1 FFPHKHH
8 HPTRLRSTPVCRRL
22 ARDRSELGRHRLRA
36 RRSKPPLG
44 YVNLPR
50 LSLLQP
56 QPAGERLRAHP
67 LELLP
72 QRVARVGETVLDTHR
87 YGQASPVGDFTYHCV
102 ASSRTATPP
111 AAPRKPTQ

>member
-1 FFPHKHH
+1 MLKLW
-8 HPTRLRSTPVCRRL
+8 TGVTPRR
-22 ARDRSELGRHRLRA
+22 AGWAASDFERYD
-36 RRSKPPLG
+36 
-44 YVNLPR
+44 NFPR

-72 QRVARVGETVLDTHR
+72 QRVARVGETVLDAHR